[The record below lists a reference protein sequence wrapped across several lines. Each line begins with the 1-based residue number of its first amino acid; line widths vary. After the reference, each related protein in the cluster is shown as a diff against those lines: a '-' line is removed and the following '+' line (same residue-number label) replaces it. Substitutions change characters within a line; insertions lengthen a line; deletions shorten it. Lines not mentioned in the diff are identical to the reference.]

1 MGSAGAGVELLALA
15 HAYDSCEALQP
26 LRLEIHAGETFGLLG
41 PNGAGKTTMLSL
53 LATLLAPSSGDA
65 LIFGHSLTEAPAAVR
80 ALVGLVPQEISLY
93 AELSA
98 EENLL
103 FFGRLNGVSR
113 DELHARADELLA
125 RVSLSPRRGHR
136 VRTFSGGMRR
146 RLNLA
151 CSLMHRPRL
160 LLLDEPTVG
169 VDPQSRSHLLDCV
182 QELSNQGIATI
193 YASHYMEEV
202 QAICHRVAI
211 IDHGKVIEARLSDGE
226 TKEFDAV
233 IGADGLHSR
242 TRHQIFGETRLLS
255 TAARIGVLNDGN
267 GMTHLKITDQFGRG
281 IYIQEVVVGKL
292 FTLQNFGIL

>member
-15 HAYDSCEALQP
+15 HAYDSCETLQP

-103 FFGRLNGVSR
+103 FFGRLNGVSG

-125 RVSLSPRRGHR
+125 RVSLSPRRGDR

-169 VDPQSRSHLLDCV
+169 VDPQSRESLFDTVKRLAA
-182 QELSNQGIATI
+182 EGTTI
-193 YASHYMEEV
+193 VYTTHYMEEAERLCDRIAILDTGRIIALGT
-202 QAICHRVAI
+202 QAELLELVVDAAPAAPPRV
-211 IDHGKVIEARLSDGE
+211 DLGRV
-226 TKEFDAV
+226 F
-233 IGADGLHSR
+233 
-242 TRHQIFGETRLLS
+242 
-255 TAARIGVLNDGN
+255 
-267 GMTHLKITDQFGRG
+267 MHLTGR
-281 IYIQEVVVGKL
+281 EL
-292 FTLQNFGIL
+292 RD